1 MTNCWCETTVGGD
14 TFKILMWDW
23 TIRYGM
29 LVNDCGDSIGSRRA
43 KIALGARAVRRA
55 FSIPVAFRPS
65 HWKKPFQYLSL
76 SGGWPDWD
84 ARKDIVRS
92 ITGLTYK
99 KTFGS
104 CIASCEEQDAF
115 PRYYDKSA

>member
-1 MTNCWCETTVGGD
+1 MW
-14 TFKILMWDW
+14 IL
-23 TIRYGM
+23 RRNLQM

-43 KIALGARAVRRA
+43 KIALGARAVRGA

-84 ARKDIVRS
+84 ARKVIVRS

-99 KTFGS
+99 KNVWVLHSFV
-104 CIASCEEQDAF
+104 
-115 PRYYDKSA
+115 